1 MINPFLAARIN
12 ELPLRPLL
20 LEVETE
26 AIPDILRSIG
36 ALRVQPRTTIRQF
49 SLIALPPVP
58 SRWIEA
64 LDALPGVRIVHADL
78 ESQILQIPGA
88 ETGPDVWF
96 PTGDSRRMMGAVE
109 ANEAGFTGENQ
120 RLGIIDTGID
130 INHEQLQGSEFTST
144 IMVPPEPGIDAGPQ
158 ASGHGSHVASTAAG
172 AQRFTPVQVFVQGV
186 SRAPILS
193 VQCLG
198 RVVGTGFTSEIVNA
212 IATAWDRGVRV
223 FNMSLGA
230 KECQGTCENCPECRI
245 ITELTR
251 RGGMFCVAAGNSG
264 PDPNTINCPG
274 CTPSSITVA
283 AVDRRGDVARFSSRG
298 GRRFPGKP
306 DVAAPGVDIFSG
318 TGRASQV
325 DLGDLAAGAGFAA
338 ISGTSMATPHVA
350 GLIAILRQARP
361 DLTTESFKAVMRQRG
376 DRNPNTGFGV
386 PRWEMFV

>member
-1 MINPFLAARIN
+1 MINPFLAERIN

-20 LEVETE
+20 LEVD
-26 AIPDILRSIG
+26 PDATQVLLREIG
-36 ALRVQPRTTIRQF
+36 AERVRPRTTISQF
-49 SLIALPPVP
+49 SMIALPPVP

-64 LDALPGVRIVHADL
+64 LNAFPGVRFVHADL
-78 ESQILQIPGA
+78 ESHILQIPGA

-96 PTGDSRRMMGAVE
+96 PTGDSRRVMGAVE
-109 ANEAGFTGENQ
+109 ANEAGFTGEGQ
-120 RLGIIDTGID
+120 LLGILDTGID
-130 INHEQLQGSEFTST
+130 ATHEQLQGAEFAST

-158 ASGHGSHVASTAAG
+158 ASGHGSHVATTAAG

-186 SRAPILS
+186 SRAPIFS

-245 ITELTR
+245 ITGLTR

-274 CTPSSITVA
+274 CTPAAITVA
-283 AVDRRGDVARFSSRG
+283 AIDRRGQVARFSSRG
-298 GRRFPGKP
+298 G
-306 DVAAPGVDIFSG
+306 
-318 TGRASQV
+318 
-325 DLGDLAAGAGFAA
+325 
-338 ISGTSMATPHVA
+338 
-350 GLIAILRQARP
+350 
-361 DLTTESFKAVMRQRG
+361 
-376 DRNPNTGFGV
+376 
-386 PRWEMFV
+386 